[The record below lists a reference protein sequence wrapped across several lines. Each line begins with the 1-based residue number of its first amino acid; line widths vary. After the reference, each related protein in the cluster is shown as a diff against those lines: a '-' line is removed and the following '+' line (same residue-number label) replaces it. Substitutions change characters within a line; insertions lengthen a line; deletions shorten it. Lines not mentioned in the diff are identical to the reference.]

1 MSLEMQNG
9 ELQMF
14 FESQKQRNK
23 IENVGRES
31 DILFQILSLDPPF
44 LPTTISC

>member
-23 IENVGRES
+23 IENVGRERV
-31 DILFQILSLDPPF
+31 IFCFKFCL
-44 LPTTISC
+44 